1 MPILTP
7 EQAHEAVESELSY
20 SAGIPIRGRDGPRKK
35 VYLHRLLR
43 LSRRE
48 IAIRREQTQ
57 SGVTV
62 YINRFSCADE
72 EFPVD
77 DCDTYFPGVE
87 VTKPYHKG
95 YRGDTGD
102 LGLISSAGQ
111 CPTLI
116 PADHPV
122 LRLSC
127 SSLDG
132 FRKLIRWYGGEY
144 SLPTRPGGVAAL
156 PPVGHPQAL
165 EAELPAVQ
173 APSAVQ
179 DDRLDNNGAT
189 DRLLSADIGTEPDGD
204 GGRLAD
210 PAQRRAVERRAVDL
224 AKVHYELQGFDVEE
238 KGKPF
243 DLLCT
248 PRVVAKP
255 GTPFVH
261 VEVKGSTSSAATV
274 HLTKNEIA
282 DARQPGKDWR
292 SDLYVVSRIELIR
305 DDAGAWSG
313 VGGVPEVHEDWS
325 PDEDDLTATDFVY
338 CVPRSGR
345 S

>member
-1 MPILTP
+1 MPVLTP
-7 EQAHEAVESELSY
+7 EQAHDVVESKLSY
-20 SAGIPIRGRDGPRKK
+20 SAGIPMKGRSGHRKK

-48 IAIRREQTQ
+48 IAIRREPTEA
-57 SGVTV
+57 GVTA
-62 YINRFSCADE
+62 YINRFSCAAE
-72 EFPVD
+72 EFPVE

-87 VTKPYHKG
+87 VTKAYPKG

-127 SSLDG
+127 SSLNG
-132 FRKLIRWYGGEY
+132 FLQLMRWYGGEY
-144 SLPTRPGGVAAL
+144 SLPARTVSTAL
-156 PPVGHPQAL
+156 SPPISVPEAEPRATPVPVGG
-165 EAELPAVQ
+165 
-173 APSAVQ
+173 S
-179 DDRLDNNGAT
+179 
-189 DRLLSADIGTEPDGD
+189 TEPNDASEPESEEHD
-204 GGRLAD
+204 QDAGRLAD
-210 PAQRRAVERRAVDL
+210 PAVRRAVELRAVDL
-224 AKVHYELQGFDVEE
+224 AKAHYETLGFDVQEM
-238 KGKPF
+238 GKPF

-248 PRVVAKP
+248 PGPLAALGSPV
-255 GTPFVH
+255 VH
-261 VEVKGSTSSAATV
+261 VEVKGSVSAADSV

-292 SDLYVVSRIELIR
+292 SDLYVVSQIELIQ
-305 DDAGAWSG
+305 DGAGAWSG
-313 VGGVPEVHEDWS
+313 IGGLPEVHVDWS
-325 PDEDDLTATDFVY
+325 PDDDDLTATDFVY
-338 CVPRSGR
+338 RLPRPRR